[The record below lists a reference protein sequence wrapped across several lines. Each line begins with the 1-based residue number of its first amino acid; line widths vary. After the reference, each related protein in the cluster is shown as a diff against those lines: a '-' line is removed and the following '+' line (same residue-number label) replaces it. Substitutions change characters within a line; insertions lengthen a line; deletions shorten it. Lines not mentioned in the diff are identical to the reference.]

1 MYVVVRTD
9 LPSVAYR
16 SVQATHAGIAAAK
29 AGLIPPSG
37 PQPSLVVLGIPNEKE
52 LLTVHD
58 RCTAAGIQCTTFQE
72 DDLNREHTALA
83 TEPLDNGK
91 RKVFREYKLLE

>member
-1 MYVVVRTD
+1 MAVRTD

-37 PQPSLVVLGIPNEKE
+37 PQPSLVVLGVPSEE
-52 LLTVHD
+52 ALLAVRD
-58 RCTAAGIQCTTFQE
+58 RCQQEGIRCETFQE
-72 DDLNREHTALA
+72 EDLDKENTALA
-83 TEPLDNGK
+83 TEPLPQEK